1 MVKAAVE
8 VSLKSMP
15 KGKNISSRSDK
26 SQPPSS
32 SKQKGKQKVQV
43 KAPPAKKTLVTT
55 SKPIKVLKSIKESMV
70 KVPSKKQNP
79 QQMQTGKYP
88 TNYTSTK
95 NAMFIHIK
103 MLWGLLKA
111 DSVPEPPSLRDLEEF
126 YSHFSNEQHI
136 NKAAQTSSPAI
147 INPPEVELL
156 KDTRAGQIQ
165 LASRAYTSLLDA
177 RDMLTSTYSL
187 WQ

>member
-1 MVKAAVE
+1 
-8 VSLKSMP
+8 
-15 KGKNISSRSDK
+15 
-26 SQPPSS
+26 
-32 SKQKGKQKVQV
+32 
-43 KAPPAKKTLVTT
+43 
-55 SKPIKVLKSIKESMV
+55 
-70 KVPSKKQNP
+70 
-79 QQMQTGKYP
+79 
-88 TNYTSTK
+88 
-95 NAMFIHIK
+95 MFIHIK
-103 MLWGLLKA
+103 MLWGLLNA

-165 LASRAYTSLLDA
+165 LASRAYTWATTSSNMPRGSWLAWVSKSGAPTLRRMHQAYTIWPVELLQLRNSRSLLDA